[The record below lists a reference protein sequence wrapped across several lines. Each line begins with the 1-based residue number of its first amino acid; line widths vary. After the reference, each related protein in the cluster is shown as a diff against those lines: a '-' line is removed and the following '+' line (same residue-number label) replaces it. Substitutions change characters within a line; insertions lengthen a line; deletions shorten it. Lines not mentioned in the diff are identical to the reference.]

1 MNLTSVTVTHQ
12 KDTKQPRLQVTQPR
26 LSTEPRREPIPSRS
40 AMTTFQSPRGFRNAE
55 GAAIVSLPSL
65 FDFQRAEA
73 KYPANP
79 HGMTVRFIST
89 IHPSNQGRISY
100 LTRSGRS
107 SPKASSAAVNGL
119 LCVVGGAVKRR
130 FQTFFTLDAISGT
143 RRRTEAPPR
152 TASWLG
158 KNPSKPR

>member
-26 LSTEPRREPIPSRS
+26 SSTEPLREPIPSRS
-40 AMTTFQSPRGFRNAE
+40 AVTASHPPREGQDTE

-65 FDFQRAEA
+65 FNFQRAEA
-73 KYPANP
+73 KHPASP
-79 HGMTVRFIST
+79 LGMTVRFT
-89 IHPSNQGRISY
+89 QGIHPPTKAEETSKPEPEVQPR
-100 LTRSGRS
+100 
-107 SPKASSAAVNGL
+107 KASSAAVNGL
-119 LCVVGGAVKRR
+119 LSVTPHPVKQR
-130 FQTFFTLDAISGT
+130 FQTFFTSDAISGT